1 VPEAL
6 FPLLLLGELGPLSR
20 DLGDRLLATGAFMI
34 VGRASDAGSA
44 QRICRDRSPRAA
56 LLIAR
61 SQGDVALIAELMRE
75 NPLPVVVLAQTAA
88 LGVAALAAGA
98 VEVLPATTP
107 PEPLVQS
114 LRLMGD
120 LRVVGRRARP
130 GKPARAPRCEAPA
143 PEHGPGPQLVAIG
156 ASTGG
161 PLALVELLSGLP
173 AGFPAAVLVVQ
184 HMPDDYGPQFAAWL
198 GGAIALEVRLAAAGD
213 LAHPGTVYLADG
225 GHDLLAGPGGFLH
238 TRPRSTTGPCPSA
251 DVLFASVAGLSG
263 FARCG
268 VLLTGMGRDG
278 AAGLL
283 AIREAG
289 GFTLVQDRASSVV
302 SSMPDEALR
311 LGAAELAL
319 PPAALASQLLLWA
332 GGQRL

>member
-1 VPEAL
+1 RVP
-6 FPLLLLGELGPLSR
+6 P
-20 DLGDRLLATGAFMI
+20 D
-34 VGRASDAGSA
+34 
-44 QRICRDRSPRAA
+44 CRPACTR
-56 LLIAR
+56 
-61 SQGDVALIAELMRE
+61 
-75 NPLPVVVLAQTAA
+75 TAA

-98 VEVLPATTP
+98 VDVLPATTS
-107 PEPLVQS
+107 PEALVQS
-114 LRLMGD
+114 LKLMGD

-130 GKPARAPRCEAPA
+130 GEPASPPRHKAPA
-143 PEHGPGPQLVAIG
+143 AEHGPGPRLVAIG

-161 PLALVELLSGLP
+161 PVALVELLSGLP

-184 HMPDDYGPQFAAWL
+184 HMPDDYGPQLAAWL
-198 GGAIALEVRLAAAGD
+198 GGVLALEVKLAAAGD

-225 GHDLLAGPGGFLH
+225 GHNLLVGPGGFLH
-238 TRPRSTTGPCPSA
+238 TRPRSNTTGPCPSA
-251 DVLFASVAGLSG
+251 DVLFDSVARLSG

-302 SSMPDEALR
+302 SSMPDEAMR
-311 LGAAELAL
+311 LGAAEVAL
-319 PPAALASQLLLWA
+319 PPAALAGQLLLWA
-332 GGQRL
+332 GSQRL